1 MTRKEVCTNTGLSIK
16 TLRLYE
22 EKGLIAPERQYR
34 NGREYRVYTPELV
47 AQLQQIATLRRA
59 LFTMDEIKS
68 MQQNPDTIP
77 GIFEDYRQWLA
88 AQETQF
94 RALRQAAGLVNAQS
108 LHSVDSLLS
117 GMEQAASQMPLPEM
131 DIKPDFKHI
140 DAMEE
145 PPRHVVQQKD
155 LDDMVPNARVFRQM
169 NLMMDGDRSNNI
181 NVAFGQ
187 VNDLRH
193 QAPEESGP
201 VQEKHSIP
209 RWQKIL
215 GSILSAF
222 MALMAVWGIYQAL
235 ADQWFDAGIWG
246 LFLLF
251 LLLRLLLAAIPLWKS
266 HRQWLKTAQQK
277 DAETGGS
284 QYAAAQAA
292 DQKRRNRLIGLGI
305 GGGILVIVL
314 IVVLCRVLYT
324 QAHPQVDYAVGLLTS
339 AELSPQVLSDLSAVL
354 SPMVEDRDGN
364 GTALCQVEQRVLY
377 WALPD
382 DPLYLTAEDAADCA
396 ANGTYCLLLLLD
408 YDHPNYEND
417 PQYRNAVNVLSRPAS
432 CAPLPEDIP
441 SEDGYFVNLSQVSA
455 LHCESLGDL
464 GLYACIPIGA
474 SPEDYDMAVSILRQ
488 LLQNAN

>member
-1 MTRKEVCTNTGLSIK
+1 MRITG
-16 TLRLYE
+16 
-22 EKGLIAPERQYR
+22 
-34 NGREYRVYTPELV
+34 NG
-47 AQLQQIATLRRA
+47 
-59 LFTMDEIKS
+59 
-68 MQQNPDTIP
+68 
-77 GIFEDYRQWLA
+77 LA

-94 RALRQAAGLVNAQS
+94 RALRQAAGQVNAQS

-201 VQEKHSIP
+201 VQEKHRIP

-222 MALMAVWGIYQAL
+222 MALAAVWGIYQAL

-266 HRQWLKTAQQK
+266 HRQWLENAQKK
-277 DAETGGS
+277 DAETGGR

-292 DQKRRNRLIGLGI
+292 EQKRRNRHSLVWVLAAGCW
-305 GGGILVIVL
+305 VIVL
-314 IVVLCRVLYT
+314 VAVLCRVLYA
-324 QAHPQVDYAVGLLTS
+324 QAHPQADYTVCMLTTGSSVTTLLWIFPKHFPLRLGDS
-339 AELSPQVLSDLSAVL
+339 ERQRSRPV
-354 SPMVEDRDGN
+354 
-364 GTALCQVEQRVLY
+364 CQVEQRVLGSY
-377 WALPD
+377 ANAFTPD
-382 DPLYLTAEDAADCA
+382 QVKDIAYRGVYP
-396 ANGTYCLLLLLD
+396 LLLLVNYDIPYLD
-408 YDHPNYEND
+408 DLVWN
-417 PQYRNAVNVLSRPAS
+417 NAVTTLNRKQY
-432 CAPLPEDIP
+432 CAPLPEDLP
-441 SEDGYFVNLSQVSA
+441 SEDGYVVDLSQVPSMQ
-455 LHCESLGDL
+455 SKYLGSL
-464 GLYACIPIGA
+464 GLYACIPIGD
-474 SPEDYDMAVSILRQ
+474 SQEEYDFAVSILRQ
-488 LLQNAN
+488 LLQDAN

>member
-1 MTRKEVCTNTGLSIK
+1 MTRKEVCTATVLSIK

-94 RALRQAAGLVNAQS
+94 RALRQAAGQVNAQS

-187 VNDLRH
+187 VNELRH

-215 GSILSAF
+215 GGILSAF
-222 MALMAVWGIYQAL
+222 MALAAVWGIYQAL

-266 HRQWLKTAQQK
+266 HRQWLEDAQKK
-277 DAETGGS
+277 DAETGGR

-292 DQKRRNRLIGLGI
+292 EQKRRNRLIGLGV
-305 GGGILVIVL
+305 GGGVLVIVL
-314 IVVLCRVLYT
+314 IAVLCRVLYV
-324 QAHPQVDYAVGLLTS
+324 QAHPQADYTVCMLTS
-339 AELSPQVLSDLSAVL
+339 RELSDHVALDFSKTL
-354 SPMVEDRDGN
+354 SPLVGDLDGN
-364 GTALCQVEQRVLY
+364 GTAVCQVEQRVLGSY
-377 WALPD
+377 ANAFTPD
-382 DPLYLTAEDAADCA
+382 QVKDIAYRGVYP
-396 ANGTYCLLLLLD
+396 LLLLVNYDIPYLD
-408 YDHPNYEND
+408 D
-417 PQYRNAVNVLSRPAS
+417 PVWNNAVTTLNRKQY
-432 CAPLPEDIP
+432 CAPLPEDLP
-441 SEDGYFVNLSQVSA
+441 SEDSYVVDLSQVPSMQ
-455 LHCESLGDL
+455 SKYLGSL
-464 GLYACIPIGA
+464 GLYACIPIGD
-474 SPEDYDMAVSILRQ
+474 SQEEYDFAVSILRQ
-488 LLQNAN
+488 LLQDAN

>member
-1 MTRKEVCTNTGLSIK
+1 MTRKEVCTTTGLSIK

-94 RALRQAAGLVNAQS
+94 RALRQAAGQVNAQA

-117 GMEQAASQMPLPEM
+117 GMEQAASQMPLPQM

-187 VNDLRH
+187 VNELWH

-201 VQEKHSIP
+201 VQEKHNVP

-215 GSILSAF
+215 GSILSAL
-222 MALMAVWGIYQAL
+222 MALTAVWGIYQAL
-235 ADQWFDAGIWG
+235 ADQQFDGLLWG
-246 LFLLF
+246 LFALF
-251 LLLRLLLAAIPLWKS
+251 LLLRLGLAAIPLWKS
-266 HRQWLKTAQQK
+266 HRQWLKDAQKK
-277 DAETGGS
+277 DAESGGR

-292 DQKRRNRLIGLGI
+292 EQKRRNWLIGLGV
-305 GGGILVIVL
+305 GGGVLVIVL
-314 IVVLCRVLYT
+314 IAVLCRVLYT
-324 QAHPQVDYAVGLLTS
+324 QAHPQADYAVGLLTS
-339 AELSPQVLSDLSAVL
+339 AELSQQVPSDLSAVL

-364 GTALCQVEQRVLY
+364 GTVLCQVEQRVLY

-441 SEDGYFVNLSQVSA
+441 SEDGYFVDLSQVSA
-455 LHCESLGDL
+455 LRCEGLGDL
-464 GLYACIPIGA
+464 GLYACIPIGD
-474 SPEDYDMAVSILRQ
+474 SPEDYDAAVSILRQ
-488 LLQNAN
+488 LLQNAA

>member
-1 MTRKEVCTNTGLSIK
+1 MTRKEVCTATGLSIK

-94 RALRQAAGLVNAQS
+94 RALRQAAGQVNAQA
-108 LHSVDSLLS
+108 LHSVSSLLS
-117 GMEQAASQMPLPEM
+117 GMEQAASKMPLPQM

-187 VNDLRH
+187 VNELRH

-201 VQEKHSIP
+201 VQETHNVP

-215 GSILSAF
+215 GGIFTGL
-222 MALMAVWGIYQAL
+222 MALMAVLGIYQAL
-235 ADQWFDAGIWG
+235 AHQWFDRGIWG
-246 LFLLF
+246 TFLLF
-251 LLLRLLLAAIPLWKS
+251 LLLRLLLAAIPLWHS
-266 HRQWLKTAQQK
+266 HRQWLKAAQQK
-277 DAETGGS
+277 DANAGGS
-284 QYAAAQAA
+284 QYTAARIA
-292 DQKRRNRLIGLGI
+292 DQKRRNRLIVLGV
-305 GGGILVIVL
+305 GGGILVVAL
-314 IVVLCRVLYT
+314 IAVLCRVLYV
-324 QAHPQVDYAVGLLTS
+324 QAHPQADYTVCMLTTR
-339 AELSPQVLSDLSAVL
+339 ELSDHVALDFSKTL
-354 SPMVEDRDGN
+354 SPLVGDLDGN
-364 GTALCQVEQRVLY
+364 GTAVCQVEQRILGSY
-377 WALPD
+377 SSAFTPD
-382 DPLYLTAEDAADCA
+382 QVRDI
-396 ANGTYCLLLLLD
+396 ANRGTYPLLLLVNYGIPYLD
-408 YDHPNYEND
+408 D
-417 PQYRNAVNVLSRPAS
+417 PAWSNAVSTLDRKQY

-441 SEDGYFVNLSQVSA
+441 SEDCYAVDLSQVPSMQ
-455 LHCESLGDL
+455 SKYLGDL
-464 GLYACIPIGA
+464 ELYACIPIGD
-474 SPEDYDMAVSILRQ
+474 SQEDYDFAVSILRQ
-488 LLQNAN
+488 LLEGTN

>member
-1 MTRKEVCTNTGLSIK
+1 MTRKEVCTATGLSIK

-94 RALRQAAGLVNAQS
+94 RALRQAAGQVNAQS

-187 VNDLRH
+187 VNELRH
-193 QAPEESGP
+193 QSPEESGP
-201 VQEKHSIP
+201 VQEKHKIP

-235 ADQWFDAGIWG
+235 ADQWIDAGIWG

-266 HRQWLKTAQQK
+266 HRQWLENAQKK
-277 DAETGGS
+277 DAETGGR

-292 DQKRRNRLIGLGI
+292 EQKRRNRLIGLGI
-305 GGGILVIVL
+305 GGGVLVIVL
-314 IVVLCRVLYT
+314 VAVLCRVLYA
-324 QAHPQVDYAVGLLTS
+324 QAHPQADYTVCMLTS
-339 AELSPQVLSDLSAVL
+339 RELSDHVALDFSKTL
-354 SPMVEDRDGN
+354 SPLVGDLDGN
-364 GTALCQVEQRVLY
+364 GTAVCQVEQRVLGSY
-377 WALPD
+377 ANAFTPD
-382 DPLYLTAEDAADCA
+382 QVKDIAYRGVYP
-396 ANGTYCLLLLLD
+396 LLLLVNYDIPYLD
-408 YDHPNYEND
+408 D
-417 PQYRNAVNVLSRPAS
+417 PVWNNAVTTLNRKQY
-432 CAPLPEDIP
+432 CAPLPEDLP
-441 SEDGYFVNLSQVSA
+441 SEDGYVVDLSQVPSMQ
-455 LHCESLGDL
+455 SKYLGSL
-464 GLYACIPIGA
+464 GLYACIPIGD
-474 SPEDYDMAVSILRQ
+474 SQEEYDFAVSILRQ
-488 LLQNAN
+488 LLQDAN

>member
-1 MTRKEVCTNTGLSIK
+1 MTRKEVCTATGLSIK

-34 NGREYRVYTPELV
+34 NGKEYRVYTPELV

-94 RALRQAAGLVNAQS
+94 RALRQAAGQVNAQS

-117 GMEQAASQMPLPEM
+117 GMEQAASQMPLPQM

-201 VQEKHSIP
+201 VQEKHKIP

-266 HRQWLKTAQQK
+266 HRQWLENAQKK
-277 DAETGGS
+277 DAETGGRP
-284 QYAAAQAA
+284 YAAAQAA
-292 DQKRRNRLIGLGI
+292 EQKRRNRLIGLGV
-305 GGGILVIVL
+305 GGGVLVIVL
-314 IVVLCRVLYT
+314 IAVLCRVLYA
-324 QAHPQVDYAVGLLTS
+324 QAHPQADYTVCMLTS
-339 AELSPQVLSDLSAVL
+339 RELSDHVALDFSKTL
-354 SPMVEDRDGN
+354 SPLVGDLDGN
-364 GTALCQVEQRVLY
+364 GTAVCQVEQRVLGSY
-377 WALPD
+377 ANAFTPD
-382 DPLYLTAEDAADCA
+382 QVKDIAYRGVYP
-396 ANGTYCLLLLLD
+396 LLLLVNYGIPYLD
-408 YDHPNYEND
+408 D
-417 PQYRNAVNVLSRPAS
+417 PVWNNAVTTLNRKQY
-432 CAPLPEDIP
+432 CAPLPEDLP
-441 SEDGYFVNLSQVSA
+441 SEDGYVVDLSQVPSMQ
-455 LHCESLGDL
+455 SKYLGSL
-464 GLYACIPIGA
+464 GLYACIPIGD
-474 SPEDYDMAVSILRQ
+474 SQEEYDFAVSILRQ
-488 LLQNAN
+488 LLQDAN

>member
-1 MTRKEVCTNTGLSIK
+1 MTRKEVCTATGLSIK

-22 EKGLIAPERQYR
+22 EKRLIAPERQYR

-94 RALRQAAGLVNAQS
+94 RALRQAAGQVNAQS

-187 VNDLRH
+187 VNELRH

-201 VQEKHSIP
+201 VQEKHKIP

-222 MALMAVWGIYQAL
+222 MALAAVWGIYQAL

-266 HRQWLKTAQQK
+266 HRQWLENAQKK
-277 DAETGGS
+277 DAETGGR
-284 QYAAAQAA
+284 QYTAAQAA
-292 DQKRRNRLIGLGI
+292 EQKRRNRLIGLGI
-305 GGGILVIVL
+305 GGGVLVIVL
-314 IVVLCRVLYT
+314 IAVLCRVLYA
-324 QAHPQVDYAVGLLTS
+324 QAHPQADYTVCMLTS
-339 AELSPQVLSDLSAVL
+339 RELSDHVALDFSKTL
-354 SPMVEDRDGN
+354 SPLVGDLDGN
-364 GTALCQVEQRVLY
+364 GTAVCQVEQRVLGSY
-377 WALPD
+377 ANAFTPD
-382 DPLYLTAEDAADCA
+382 QVKDIAYRGVYP
-396 ANGTYCLLLLLD
+396 LLLLVNYDIPYLD
-408 YDHPNYEND
+408 D
-417 PQYRNAVNVLSRPAS
+417 PVWNNAVTTLNRKQY
-432 CAPLPEDIP
+432 CAPLPEDLP
-441 SEDGYFVNLSQVSA
+441 SEDGYVVDLSQVPSMQ
-455 LHCESLGDL
+455 SKYLGSL
-464 GLYACIPIGA
+464 GLYACIPIGD
-474 SPEDYDMAVSILRQ
+474 SQEEYDFAVSILRQ
-488 LLQNAN
+488 LLQDAN

>member
-1 MTRKEVCTNTGLSIK
+1 MTRKEVCTTTGLSIK

-59 LFTMDEIKS
+59 LFTMDEIKT

-94 RALRQAAGLVNAQS
+94 RALRQAAGQVNAQS

-201 VQEKHSIP
+201 VQEKHKIP

-266 HRQWLKTAQQK
+266 HRQWLENAQKK
-277 DAETGGS
+277 DAETGGR

-292 DQKRRNRLIGLGI
+292 EQKRRNRLIGLGI
-305 GGGILVIVL
+305 GGGVLVIVL
-314 IVVLCRVLYT
+314 VAVLCRVLYA
-324 QAHPQVDYAVGLLTS
+324 QAHPQADYTVCMLTS
-339 AELSPQVLSDLSAVL
+339 RELSDHVALDFSKTL
-354 SPMVEDRDGN
+354 SPLVGDLDGN
-364 GTALCQVEQRVLY
+364 GTAVCQVEQRVLGSY
-377 WALPD
+377 ANAFTPD
-382 DPLYLTAEDAADCA
+382 QVKDIAYRGVYP
-396 ANGTYCLLLLLD
+396 LLLLVNYDIPYLD
-408 YDHPNYEND
+408 D
-417 PQYRNAVNVLSRPAS
+417 PVWNNAVTTLNRKQY
-432 CAPLPEDIP
+432 CAPLPEDLP
-441 SEDGYFVNLSQVSA
+441 SEDGYVVDLSQVPSMQ
-455 LHCESLGDL
+455 SKYLGSL
-464 GLYACIPIGA
+464 GLYACIPIGD
-474 SPEDYDMAVSILRQ
+474 SQEEYDFAVSILRQ
-488 LLQNAN
+488 LLQDAN

>member
-1 MTRKEVCTNTGLSIK
+1 MTRKEVCTATGLSIK

-59 LFTMDEIKS
+59 LFTMDEIKA

-77 GIFEDYRQWLA
+77 GIFEDYRQWLE
-88 AQETQF
+88 AQEHQF
-94 RALRQAAGLVNAQS
+94 HALRQAADQVNAQA

-117 GMEQAASQMPLPEM
+117 GMEQAASNMPLPQM

-187 VNDLRH
+187 VNELRQ
-193 QAPEESGP
+193 QAPEESVP
-201 VQEKHSIP
+201 VQEEYNIP

-215 GSILSAF
+215 SSIFTVLT
-222 MALMAVWGIYQAL
+222 ALMAVLGIYQAL
-235 ADQWFDAGIWG
+235 TDQWFDRGIWG
-246 LFLLF
+246 MFLLF

-266 HRQWLKTAQQK
+266 HRQWLKNARQK
-277 DAETGGS
+277 DADIGGS

-292 DQKRRNRLIGLGI
+292 DQKRCKRLIGLGA
-305 GGGILVIVL
+305 GGGILVVVL
-314 IVVLCRVLYT
+314 IVVLCRVLYA
-324 QAHPQVDYAVGLLTS
+324 QAHPQADYTVCLLT
-339 AELSPQVLSDLSAVL
+339 ARELSDHVALDLSKTL
-354 SPMVEDRDGN
+354 SPLVGDLDGN
-364 GTALCQVEQRVLY
+364 GTSVCQVEQRILGSHSSD
-377 WALPD
+377 LTPD
-382 DPLYLTAEDAADCA
+382 QVRDCA
-396 ANGTYCLLLLLD
+396 VQGIYPLMLLVDYEIYYLD
-408 YDHPNYEND
+408 NSQWN
-417 PQYRNAVNVLSRPAS
+417 NAATTLNRKQS

-441 SEDGYFVNLSQVSA
+441 SEDGYVVDLSQVPSMQS
-455 LHCESLGDL
+455 ESLGDL
-464 GLYACIPIGA
+464 GLYACIPIGD
-474 SPEDYDMAVSILRQ
+474 SQEDYDFAVSILRQ
-488 LLQNAN
+488 LLQSAN

>member
-1 MTRKEVCTNTGLSIK
+1 MTRKEVCTATGLSIK

-94 RALRQAAGLVNAQS
+94 RALRQAAGQVNAQA

-117 GMEQAASQMPLPEM
+117 GMEQAASQMPLPQM

-187 VNDLRH
+187 VNELRH
-193 QAPEESGP
+193 QAPEEAGP
-201 VQEKHSIP
+201 VQEKHKIP

-215 GSILSAF
+215 GGILSAL
-222 MALMAVWGIYQAL
+222 MALTAVLGIYQAL
-235 ADQWFDAGIWG
+235 AHQWFDAGIWG
-246 LFLLF
+246 PFLLF

-266 HRQWLKTAQQK
+266 HRQWLQDAQKK
-277 DAETGGS
+277 DAESGGS
-284 QYAAAQAA
+284 QYATAQAA
-292 DQKRRNRLIGLGI
+292 EQKHRNRLIALGV
-305 GGGILVIVL
+305 GGGVLVIVL
-314 IVVLCRVLYT
+314 IAVLCRVLYV
-324 QAHPQVDYAVGLLTS
+324 QAHPQADYTVCMLTS
-339 AELSPQVLSDLSAVL
+339 RELSDHVALDFSKTL
-354 SPMVEDRDGN
+354 SPLVGDLDGN
-364 GTALCQVEQRVLY
+364 GTAVCQVEQRVLGSY
-377 WALPD
+377 ANAFTPD
-382 DPLYLTAEDAADCA
+382 QVKDIAYRGVYP
-396 ANGTYCLLLLLD
+396 LLLLVNYDIPYLD
-408 YDHPNYEND
+408 D
-417 PQYRNAVNVLSRPAS
+417 PVWNNAVTTLNRKQY
-432 CAPLPEDIP
+432 CAPLPEDLP
-441 SEDGYFVNLSQVSA
+441 SEDGYVVDLSQVPSMQ
-455 LHCESLGDL
+455 SKYLGSL
-464 GLYACIPIGA
+464 GLYACIPIGD
-474 SPEDYDMAVSILRQ
+474 SQEEYDFAVSILRQ
-488 LLQNAN
+488 LLQSAN

>member
-1 MTRKEVCTNTGLSIK
+1 MTRKEVCTATGLSIK

-59 LFTMDEIKS
+59 LFTMDEIKT
-68 MQQNPDTIP
+68 MQQDPATIP

-94 RALRQAAGLVNAQS
+94 RALRQAAGQLNVQS

-117 GMEQAASQMPLPEM
+117 GMEQAASQMPLPQM

-145 PPRHVVQQKD
+145 PPRHVVQQND

-201 VQEKHSIP
+201 VQEKHNVP

-215 GSILSAF
+215 GGILSAL
-222 MALMAVWGIYQAL
+222 MALTAVWGIYQAL
-235 ADQWFDAGIWG
+235 ASQWFDAGIWG

-266 HRQWLKTAQQK
+266 HRQWLKDAQKK
-277 DAETGGS
+277 DAETGGR

-292 DQKRRNRLIGLGI
+292 EQKRRNRLIGLGI
-305 GGGILVIVL
+305 GGVVLVIIL
-314 IVVLCRVLYT
+314 IAVLCRVLYA
-324 QAHPQVDYAVGLLTS
+324 QAHPQADYTVCMLTS
-339 AELSPQVLSDLSAVL
+339 RELSDHVALDFSKTL
-354 SPMVEDRDGN
+354 SPLVGDLDGN
-364 GTALCQVEQRVLY
+364 GTAVCQVEQRVLGSY
-377 WALPD
+377 ANAFTPD
-382 DPLYLTAEDAADCA
+382 QVKDIAYRGVYP
-396 ANGTYCLLLLLD
+396 LLLLVNYDIPYLD
-408 YDHPNYEND
+408 D
-417 PQYRNAVNVLSRPAS
+417 PVWNNAVTTLNRKQY
-432 CAPLPEDIP
+432 CAPLPEDLP
-441 SEDGYFVNLSQVSA
+441 SEDGYVVDLSQVPSMQ
-455 LHCESLGDL
+455 SKYLGSL
-464 GLYACIPIGA
+464 GLYACIPIGD
-474 SPEDYDMAVSILRQ
+474 SQEEYDFAVSILRQ
-488 LLQNAN
+488 LLQSAN

>member
-1 MTRKEVCTNTGLSIK
+1 MTRKEVCTATGLSIK

-94 RALRQAAGLVNAQS
+94 RALRQAAGQVNAQS

-187 VNDLRH
+187 VNELRH

-209 RWQKIL
+209 RWQRI
-215 GSILSAF
+215 SPRRTAMWWISARCRPCSQNT
-222 MALMAVWGIYQAL
+222 W
-235 ADQWFDAGIWG
+235 
-246 LFLLF
+246 
-251 LLLRLLLAAIPLWKS
+251 AA
-266 HRQWLKTAQQK
+266 
-277 DAETGGS
+277 
-284 QYAAAQAA
+284 
-292 DQKRRNRLIGLGI
+292 
-305 GGGILVIVL
+305 
-314 IVVLCRVLYT
+314 
-324 QAHPQVDYAVGLLTS
+324 
-339 AELSPQVLSDLSAVL
+339 
-354 SPMVEDRDGN
+354 
-364 GTALCQVEQRVLY
+364 
-377 WALPD
+377 WA
-382 DPLYLTAEDAADCA
+382 CM
-396 ANGTYCLLLLLD
+396 
-408 YDHPNYEND
+408 
-417 PQYRNAVNVLSRPAS
+417 PAS
-432 CAPLPEDIP
+432 PSATARKRMILPFR
-441 SEDGYFVNLSQVSA
+441 SCVS
-455 LHCESLGDL
+455 CCKVPINVIFLGFF
-464 GLYACIPIGA
+464 P
-474 SPEDYDMAVSILRQ
+474 Q
-488 LLQNAN
+488 TH

>member
-1 MTRKEVCTNTGLSIK
+1 MTRKEVCTATGLSIK

-94 RALRQAAGLVNAQS
+94 RALRQAAGQVNAQL

-169 NLMMDGDRSNNI
+169 NLMMDRDRSNNI

-201 VQEKHSIP
+201 VQEKHKIP

-266 HRQWLKTAQQK
+266 HRQWLENAQKK
-277 DAETGGS
+277 DAETGGR

-292 DQKRRNRLIGLGI
+292 EQKRRNRLIGLGI
-305 GGGILVIVL
+305 GGGVLVIVL
-314 IVVLCRVLYT
+314 IAVLCRVLYA
-324 QAHPQVDYAVGLLTS
+324 QAHPQADYTVCMLTS
-339 AELSPQVLSDLSAVL
+339 RELSDHVALDFSKTL
-354 SPMVEDRDGN
+354 SPLVGDLDGN
-364 GTALCQVEQRVLY
+364 GTAVCQVEQRVLGSY
-377 WALPD
+377 ANAFTPD
-382 DPLYLTAEDAADCA
+382 QVKDIAYRGVYP
-396 ANGTYCLLLLLD
+396 LLLLVNYDIPYLD
-408 YDHPNYEND
+408 D
-417 PQYRNAVNVLSRPAS
+417 PVWNNAVTTLNRKQY
-432 CAPLPEDIP
+432 CAPLPEDLP
-441 SEDGYFVNLSQVSA
+441 SEDGYVVDLSQVPSMQ
-455 LHCESLGDL
+455 SKYLGSL
-464 GLYACIPIGA
+464 GLYACIPIGD
-474 SPEDYDMAVSILRQ
+474 SQEEYDFAVSILRQ
-488 LLQNAN
+488 LLQSAN

>member
-1 MTRKEVCTNTGLSIK
+1 MTRKEVCTATGLSIK

-68 MQQNPDTIP
+68 MQQNPDTIL

-94 RALRQAAGLVNAQS
+94 RALRQAAGQVNAQS

-201 VQEKHSIP
+201 VQEKHKIP

-266 HRQWLKTAQQK
+266 HRQWLENAQKK
-277 DAETGGS
+277 DAETGGRP
-284 QYAAAQAA
+284 YAAAQAA
-292 DQKRRNRLIGLGI
+292 EQKRRNRLIGLGI
-305 GGGILVIVL
+305 GGGVLVIVL
-314 IVVLCRVLYT
+314 VAVLCRVLYA
-324 QAHPQVDYAVGLLTS
+324 QAHPQADYTVCMLTS
-339 AELSPQVLSDLSAVL
+339 RELSDHVALDFSKTL
-354 SPMVEDRDGN
+354 SPLVGDLDGN
-364 GTALCQVEQRVLY
+364 GTAVCQVEQRVLGSY
-377 WALPD
+377 ANAFTPD
-382 DPLYLTAEDAADCA
+382 QVKDIAYRGVYP
-396 ANGTYCLLLLLD
+396 LLLLVNYDIPYLD
-408 YDHPNYEND
+408 D
-417 PQYRNAVNVLSRPAS
+417 PVWNNAVTTLNRKQY
-432 CAPLPEDIP
+432 CAPLPEDLP
-441 SEDGYFVNLSQVSA
+441 SEDGYVVDLSQVPSMQ
-455 LHCESLGDL
+455 SKYLGSL
-464 GLYACIPIGA
+464 GLYACIPIGD
-474 SPEDYDMAVSILRQ
+474 SQEEYDFAVSILRQ
-488 LLQNAN
+488 LLQDAN